1 MYYRR
6 LNCRYCFS
14 KNLKLLLS
22 LGDQPPSNSF
32 VTKQQIK
39 VQKKFPLRLFVC
51 KKCYLVQ
58 LLDVV
63 NGKKIFNKY
72 SYLSSSSKALVVHF
86 KKICKK
92 Y

>member
-39 VQKKFPLRLFVC
+39 FQKKFPIRLFVC
-51 KKCYLVQ
+51 KKCYIVKL
-58 LLDVV
+58 
-63 NGKKIFNKY
+63 
-72 SYLSSSSKALVVHF
+72 
-86 KKICKK
+86 
-92 Y
+92 